1 MPVSI
6 LPNARAK
13 VGVDRLLWNTRR
25 MKRIEF
31 LLAAIVAATLVG
43 CAAKPQLLP
52 RPGGNPA
59 GVDLSGNWELRGG
72 AEIPLV
78 EEQTIVI
85 PKRSSPRPEEQR
97 PTRRDRRVKGT
108 SAHVFLES
116 GKSLKITQTAYGVFI
131 SYDRAVVEEY
141 NFGENRKVEVG
152 PIEAQRV
159 TGWEGPA
166 LVIETMDD
174 DGNVLTERWRLDEGG
189 SVLGRDIRIARG
201 DDVKLSLEQVF
212 DRR

>member
-1 MPVSI
+1 ME
-6 LPNARAK
+6 RF
-13 VGVDRLLWNTRR
+13 
-25 MKRIEF
+25 RIF
-31 LLAAIVAATLVG
+31 MAAMVAAVLVVA

-59 GVDLSGNWELRGG
+59 GIDLSGDWELRG
-72 AEIPLV
+72 AVDMPLV
-78 EEQTIVI
+78 QEQTIVI
-85 PKRSSPRPEEQR
+85 PKRSSYPRGETQLPGRRNQR
-97 PTRRDRRVKGT
+97 TKGT

-141 NFGENRKVEVG
+141 NFGENRTVSVG

-159 TGWEGPA
+159 TGWDGPA
-166 LVIETMDD
+166 LVVETMDEQ
-174 DGNVLTERWRLDEGG
+174 GNVLTESWRIDNAGA
-189 SVLGRDIRIARG
+189 VLFRDIRIARG
-201 DDVKLSLEQVF
+201 DDVKLELEQVF